1 MAKKTNKE
9 PAKDNVP
16 DVVVAKEE
24 TEHIL
29 DQLFDSGFTT
39 TSIDIL
45 PGKAIATLRNLSAK
59 DQLDIEKKISK
70 IDGSTAYILHHYSL
84 ELLAKTVVEY
94 SDCRFTTDIEAYE
107 YLEKLPSIVL
117 DKLVKAQNSF
127 EHRIRKSLQI
137 EETENHFFETPS
149 TQNVSE
155 RLPGE

>member
-1 MAKKTNKE
+1 MAKKTNKDV
-9 PAKDNVP
+9 AKNNVP
-16 DVVVAKEE
+16 DVVVTKDEIS
-24 TEHIL
+24 HIL
-29 DQLFDSGFTT
+29 DQLFDQGFTT
-39 TSIDIL
+39 TLVDIL
-45 PGKAIATLRNLSAK
+45 PGKASAKLRNLSAK
-59 DQLDIEKKISK
+59 DQLDIEKKVSK

-94 SDCRFTTDIEAYE
+94 SDRHFTTDGEAYE

-127 EHRIRKSLQI
+127 EHKIRKSLQI

-149 TQNVSE
+149 TQNVAE